1 MSSIASLVPVGGGS
15 ARVRVQV
22 PLSRATAPDVRDELA
37 ALIRTGEGPIL
48 LDMSAS
54 AVLDPAGM
62 ATLVAAHVRAAE
74 HGRRLRVVGADERTR
89 RLLLRAGRRR
99 IVLEQTPQR
108 PAARH
113 ATASPRGRAVAG

>member
-15 ARVRVQV
+15 SRVRVQV

-37 ALIRTGEGPIL
+37 SLIRSGEGPIL

-54 AVLDPAGM
+54 GVLDPAGM

-74 HGRRLRVVGADERTR
+74 HGRRLRVVGVDERTR

-99 IVLEQTPQR
+99 IILEQTAVER
-108 PAARH
+108 PVVPARRRAA
-113 ATASPRGRAVAG
+113 AG